1 MTADPAI
8 TVDQRKKTLAGLG
21 LTAPTLRGSLST
33 DHRRG
38 NRIHE

>member
-1 MTADPAI
+1 VTADPAI
-8 TVDQRKKTLAGLG
+8 TVDQQQKALAGLG
-21 LTAPTLRGSLST
+21 LTAPTARGSLST